1 MTRCFLRA
9 FAVAAALGAAFF
21 VAGCA
26 GTGRSLDAR
35 LADRLLVEAQT
46 PEERRLRLC
55 MVGAAVAEL
64 GADRVLRFDP
74 ADGPAVDAAI
84 AGFERRIRA
93 IRDAGSG
100 LWLNTEMYEVKR
112 LFVLAAEARLRGRV
126 ADVLADGAA
135 DLSNLRRAADALGKA
150 RAVFADVDRAFER
163 LHAGEIGPGRVW
175 DACLARIAWNR
186 ERIAGL
192 IDL

>member
-1 MTRCFLRA
+1 MTRSTVRA
-9 FAVAAALGAAFF
+9 LAVAAALGAAFF

-26 GTGRSLDAR
+26 GVGRSPDAA
-35 LADRLLVEAQT
+35 LADRLLVEAET

-84 AGFERRIRA
+84 AGFERRIGA
-93 IRDAGSG
+93 IRDTRSG
-100 LWLNTEMYEVKR
+100 LWLNAEMYEVKR
-112 LFVLAAEARLRGRV
+112 LFALAADERLRGRI
-126 ADVLADGAA
+126 ANVLADGVA
-135 DLSNLRRAADALGKA
+135 DLSNLRRAADAFGKA
-150 RAVFADVDRAFER
+150 AAIFADVDRAFER
-163 LHAGEIGPGRVW
+163 LHAGEIAPGRMW
-175 DACLARIAWNR
+175 DACLGRIAWNR

>member
-1 MTRCFLRA
+1 MTRSTLRA
-9 FAVAAALGAAFF
+9 LAVAAALGAAFF
-21 VAGCA
+21 MAGCA
-26 GTGRSLDAR
+26 GAGRSLDADV
-35 LADRLLVEAQT
+35 ADRLLVEAKT

-55 MVGAAVAEL
+55 LVGAAVAEL

-93 IRDAGSG
+93 IREARSS
-100 LWLNTEMYEVKR
+100 LWLNAEMYEVKR
-112 LFVLAAEARLRGRV
+112 LFALAAEARLRGRI
-126 ADVLADGAA
+126 ADVLADGVA

-150 RAVFADVDRAFER
+150 GAIFADVDHAFER
-163 LHAGEIGPGRVW
+163 LHAGEIAPGRVW
-175 DACLARIAWNR
+175 DACLGRIAWNR

-192 IDL
+192 VDL